1 MSEPSAAVAS
11 APREP
16 LGGLTSS
23 QAAERL
29 ARLGSNTVAHARP
42 TPVWVRVGAQLRDP
56 LILVLLAAA
65 ALTALTGDLAD
76 TAVIVLVVTVN
87 TVVGV
92 TQEIRADR
100 AVTAL
105 SDLTAPSVRVWRD
118 GVETEI
124 PSAEVVPGDV
134 VVLEEGDIVPAD
146 ADLTEASALLIDEST
161 VTGESV
167 PVDKGA
173 PRAGAP
179 LAAVHRLQAGT
190 VVVRGRAVTVVT
202 ATGERSTLG
211 RVASLMA
218 RHPEPTPL
226 QRRLAQLGR
235 VLALVVIALCA
246 AVFVLGLVRGEP
258 VEAMAVTSI
267 SLAVAAVPE
276 SLPAVVTLGLALGA
290 RRMAQR
296 RAIVRNLP
304 AVETLGSVTV
314 LATDKTGTL
323 TEGRMVAERLWTPD
337 GTADV
342 SGIGYAPEGT
352 VLVDGKPVD
361 AGAAHILDLLTA
373 AALCN
378 DASLAPPADDA
389 PESGWSA
396 IGDPTEAALLTAAA
410 KAGLQR
416 DVLRTHFPRVAEVPF
431 DSTRKRMSTVH
442 RDPSGGVRV
451 FLKGAPELVLDAR
464 FLAAEPVEI
473 VAARAAADRLA
484 ASGHRVL
491 AVAAKRLADAPDR
504 AEDAEHGLALL
515 GLVGISDPPKP
526 SARAT
531 VAACRAA
538 GITPVM
544 ITGDHPAT
552 AGAIAARLGIGE
564 RGESGQPGVLVGAE
578 LAATEPAELTKVQV
592 FARTTPEQKLRIIQA
607 WRAQGAVTAMNGD
620 GVNDGPALR
629 QADIGVAMGR
639 RGTEV
644 ARQAADLVL
653 ADDEIGT
660 VVAAVEEGRR
670 VYDNIRR
677 FLVYALAGGA
687 AEIAV
692 MLLGPVVGLAVPL
705 LAAQILWINLLT
717 HGLTGV
723 ALGAEPVEPGSMRR
737 PPRPPGQSILGDGL
751 WQRVLALGA
760 AVTAVTVAVGV
771 WAEHSGRAWQSLLF
785 LTLLCAQLGVVAGLR
800 RRVFTRAN
808 LFLPAA
814 VLGSLGLGLLG
825 LYVPVLQDILDTD
838 ALTGTDL
845 LAAALGAAVGFGA
858 ARVER
863 WVRAAAR

>member
-1 MSEPSAAVAS
+1 MSEPPEAATS
-11 APREP
+11 APPSPR
-16 LGGLTSS
+16 LGLSTTE
-23 QAAERL
+23 AADRL
-29 ARLGSNTVAHARP
+29 ACLGPNTVTHARP
-42 TPVWVRVGAQLRDP
+42 TPVWMRVVAQLRDP

-65 ALTALTGDLAD
+65 ALTTLTGDLAD

-87 TVVGV
+87 TTVGV
-92 TQEIRADR
+92 AQEIRADR

-105 SDLTAPSVRVWRD
+105 SELTAPTVRVLRD
-118 GVETEI
+118 GTEVEI
-124 PSAEVVPGDV
+124 PSADVVPGDV
-134 VVLEEGDIVPAD
+134 ILLGEGDIVPAD
-146 ADLTEASALLIDEST
+146 ADLSEASALLLDEST
-161 VTGESV
+161 VTGESA
-167 PVDKGA
+167 PVDKAA
-173 PRAGAP
+173 PEHGKAENAT
-179 LAAVHRLQAGT
+179 HRLQSGT
-190 VVVRGRAVTVVT
+190 VVVRGRAVAVVT
-202 ATGERSTLG
+202 ATGKYSTLG

-218 RHPEPTPL
+218 QHPEPTPL
-226 QRRLAQLGR
+226 QHRLAQLGR

-246 AVFVLGLVRGEP
+246 VVFVLGLVRGEP
-258 VEAMAVTSI
+258 VEDMAITAI

-342 SGIGYAPEGT
+342 SGIGYGPEGA
-352 VLVDGKPVD
+352 VLVDGKPAD
-361 AGAAHILDLLTA
+361 AGATHIHALLAA

-378 DASLAPPADDA
+378 NATLVPPVDGDR
-389 PESGWSA
+389 ESAWSA
-396 IGDPTEAALLTAAA
+396 LGDPTEAALLTAAA
-410 KAGLQR
+410 KAGLDR
-416 DVLRTHFPRVAEVPF
+416 DTLRARLPRVAEAPF
-431 DSTRKRMSTVH
+431 DSTRKRMTTIH
-442 RDPSGGVRV
+442 HDPSAGARV
-451 FLKGAPELVLDAR
+451 YLKGAPELVLDTR
-464 FLAAEPVEI
+464 FLTATDAEI
-473 VAARAAADRLA
+473 TTAREAADRLA
-484 ASGHRVL
+484 GSGHRVL
-491 AVAAKRLADAPDR
+491 AVAAKHLTRAPEH
-504 AEDAEHGLALL
+504 AEDAEHSLTLL

-526 SARAT
+526 SARTT
-531 VAACRAA
+531 VAACRKA

-552 AGAIAARLGIGE
+552 ARAVAARLGIGSVDGSDGPIV
-564 RGESGQPGVLVGAE
+564 RTGAE
-578 LAATEPAELTKVQV
+578 LASTDPADLTKVQV
-592 FARTTPEQKLRIIQA
+592 FARTTPEQKLQIIQA

-677 FLVYALAGGA
+677 FLLYALAGGA

-692 MLLGPVVGLAVPL
+692 MLLGPAVGLAVPL

-760 AVTAVTVAVGV
+760 AVTAVTIAVGV
-771 WAEHSGRAWQSLLF
+771 WAEHTGRAWQSLLF
-785 LTLLCAQLGVVAGLR
+785 LTLLCAQLGVVTGLR

-808 LFLPAA
+808 PFLPGA
-814 VLGSLGLGLLG
+814 VLGSLALGLLG
-825 LYVPVLQDILDTD
+825 LYVPFLQNILGTD
-838 ALTGTDL
+838 ALSASDL
-845 LAAALGAAVGFGA
+845 LVASLGAACGFVA
-858 ARVER
+858 ARAER
-863 WVRAAAR
+863 WARALTG